1 MHICCDRGH
10 IVFGPDEN
18 ILLDQTYQTTNSAFA
33 YPASTSALIKTP
45 TLTGTA
51 GSYVLLLLSMFGMY
65 LDKKDT
71 YSFSEFNFCAF
82 YGSRYFEI
90 WIFLIP
96 NNLCLPRLG
105 QSVKGTQFQ
114 KKMK

>member
-1 MHICCDRGH
+1 MYRNPHPR
-10 IVFGPDEN
+10 P
-18 ILLDQTYQTTNSAFA
+18 QS
-33 YPASTSALIKTP
+33 PASPSTSPIPFRHIGGDAVVGSDNIKTP

-71 YSFSEFNFCAF
+71 YSFSEFNLCAF

-90 WIFLIP
+90 WIYLIP

-105 QSVKGTQFQ
+105 QSIKGTQFQ